1 MMLSMAWSTRELAR
15 IAGTTENSVRYY
27 HRVGLLPHPERA
39 ANGYKRY
46 EVAHLVQLLR
56 IRRLRELGVP
66 VKRIA
71 SPGPEDPNAQES
83 IRTLDAELE
92 ARIEHLQRVREDLAQ
107 LVSHSA
113 PLDTPAGFAS
123 FASQLSPTQQ
133 ALLAIYAQVF
143 DARTLEAFRRAL
155 LHQEDTDVEFDRL
168 AAGADDATVDDLAR
182 RMVATTR
189 RQREHAP
196 ELADALDRSPLGRST
211 AGLVLAHA
219 LVDLYNPAQQRVL
232 RRLDALLARP
242 E

>member
-1 MMLSMAWSTRELAR
+1 MMRHMAWSTRELAR

-46 EVAHLVQLLR
+46 QVAHLVQLLR
-56 IRRLRELGVP
+56 IRRMRELGVP
-66 VKRIA
+66 VKQIA
-71 SPGPEDPNAQES
+71 ALGCDGPDAEES
-83 IRTLDAELE
+83 VRELDAELE

-113 PLDTPAGFAS
+113 PLETPAGFAS

-133 ALLAIYAQVF
+133 SLLAIYTQVF
-143 DARTLEAFRRAL
+143 DARTLDAFRQAL
-155 LHQEDTDVEFDRL
+155 IHQEDTDVEFDRL
-168 AAGADDATVDDLAR
+168 PADADDVTVEDLAR
-182 RMVATTR
+182 RMVVTNR
-189 RQREHAP
+189 RQLERFP
-196 ELADALDRSPLGRST
+196 ELAGALERSPLGRAT

-219 LVDLYNPAQQRVL
+219 LVDLYNAAQLRVL
-232 RRLDALLARP
+232 RRVDTLML

>member
-1 MMLSMAWSTRELAR
+1 MAWSTRELAR

-27 HRVGLLPHPERA
+27 HRVGLLAHPARA
-39 ANGYKRY
+39 TNGYKRY

-66 VKRIA
+66 VKRITA
-71 SPGPEDPNAQES
+71 LGPDDPDAKES
-83 IRTLDAELE
+83 IRALDAELE
-92 ARIEHLQRVREDLAQ
+92 ARIEQLTRMREDLAQ
-107 LVSHSA
+107 LTSHSA
-113 PLDTPAGFAS
+113 PLETPAGFAA

-143 DARTLEAFRRAL
+143 DARTLAAFRQGL

-168 AAGADDATVDDLAR
+168 PAGADDATVEDLAR
-182 RMVATTR
+182 RMVGTTR
-189 RQREHAP
+189 RQRDHAP
-196 ELADALDRSPLGRST
+196 ELAEALDRSPLGRST

-219 LVDLYNPAQQRVL
+219 LVDLYNPAQQKVL
-232 RRLDALLARP
+232 QRLDALMARG